1 MSGIRMRRAAKAGV
15 AGLVV
20 ASALLLAGCS
30 NDPLADQYLSGD
42 GKNYI
47 AGDGTVTEIK
57 PEARQKA
64 VDFAGTTAE
73 GSSVSQADYS
83 GEVVVLNF
91 WYASCAPCR
100 VEAPELAKLSA
111 KYDGQGASFL
121 GVNVRDQAPQ
131 AISFEKNYG
140 ITFKSFRPL
149 TGQGIVQALKN
160 GQADVANIYST
171 DPAISANDFV
181 ALEDTKK
188 NFGSQNI
195 VPLVRADRAEEVK
208 AALNAVSA
216 KLTTAAISD
225 MLKQT
230 DIDKKDPKAVAAEFL
245 STNGL
250 G

>member
-140 ITFKSFRPL
+140 ITYPSVID
-149 TGQGIVQALKN
+149 TDGALQLAFS
-160 GQADVANIYST
+160 G
-171 DPAISANDFV
+171 
-181 ALEDTKK
+181 
-188 NFGSQNI
+188 
-195 VPLVRADRAEEVK
+195 EVSP
-208 AALNAVSA
+208 NAVP
-216 KLTTAAISD
+216 TT
-225 MLKQT
+225 LV
-230 DIDKKDPKAVAAEFL
+230 IDKEGRVAARI
-245 STNGL
+245 L
-250 G
+250 GQVSEPSILDTLIRDTIAESS

>member
-1 MSGIRMRRAAKAGV
+1 MNGIRMRRAAKAGL
-15 AGLVV
+15 AGIVV

-140 ITFKSFRPL
+140 ITYPSVID
-149 TGQGIVQALKN
+149 TDGALQLAFS
-160 GQADVANIYST
+160 G
-171 DPAISANDFV
+171 
-181 ALEDTKK
+181 
-188 NFGSQNI
+188 
-195 VPLVRADRAEEVK
+195 EVSP
-208 AALNAVSA
+208 NAVP
-216 KLTTAAISD
+216 TT
-225 MLKQT
+225 LV
-230 DIDKKDPKAVAAEFL
+230 IDKEGRVAARI
-245 STNGL
+245 L
-250 G
+250 GQVSEPSILDTLIRDTIAESS